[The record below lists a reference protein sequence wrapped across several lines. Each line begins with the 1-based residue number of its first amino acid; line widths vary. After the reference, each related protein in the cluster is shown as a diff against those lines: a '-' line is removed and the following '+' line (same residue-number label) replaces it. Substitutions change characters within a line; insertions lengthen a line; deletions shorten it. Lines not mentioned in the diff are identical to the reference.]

1 MLAVTDDFELSSKAA
16 RGDRSAFS
24 ALVRRHEARVRAF
37 LSRTGGPQAADD
49 LAQETFLRAWRN
61 AGNYRGTGSYAGWLL
76 AIGWRVFLDASKR
89 QRLELDQR
97 DTILSPPDPCFE
109 DPSAKVDVDTLMAA
123 LEPEE
128 RASLSLCLGQGWS
141 HSEAAQI
148 LGVPLGTLKSRVA
161 RATAKCR
168 AMLDAK

>member
-1 MLAVTDDFELSSKAA
+1 M
-16 RGDRSAFS
+16 
-24 ALVRRHEARVRAF
+24 RAF
-37 LSRTGGPQAADD
+37 LARTGGAQAADD

-89 QRLELDQR
+89 QRLELDR
-97 DTILSPPDPCFE
+97 GSEDASSLDLSFA
-109 DPSAKVDVDTLMAA
+109 DPSAKIDVEKLMAA

-128 RASLSLCLGQGWS
+128 RASLALCLGQGWS
-141 HSEAAQI
+141 HGEAAEI
-148 LGVPLGTLKSRVA
+148 LGIPLGTLKSRVA

-168 AMLDAK
+168 SMLDVK

>member
-1 MLAVTDDFELSSKAA
+1 MLAVTDDLELSSKAA
-16 RGDRSAFS
+16 LGDRRAFS

-37 LSRTGGPQAADD
+37 LARTAGGQAADD

-61 AGNYRGTGSYAGWLL
+61 AGNYGGTGSYAGWLL

-89 QRLELDQR
+89 QRLELGR
-97 DTILSPPDPCFE
+97 RNEVVPPPDLSLE
-109 DPSAKVDVDTLMAA
+109 DPLAKIDVEKLMAA

-128 RASLSLCLGQGWS
+128 RASLALCLGQGWS
-141 HSEAAQI
+141 HREAAQI
-148 LGVPLGTLKSRVA
+148 LGIPLGTLKSRVA

-168 AMLDAK
+168 VMLDAK

>member
-1 MLAVTDDFELSSKAA
+1 M
-16 RGDRSAFS
+16 
-24 ALVRRHEARVRAF
+24 RAF
-37 LSRTGGPQAADD
+37 LARTGGAQAADD

-89 QRLELDQR
+89 QRLELDR
-97 DTILSPPDPCFE
+97 RTEDASSPDLSFA
-109 DPSAKVDVDTLMAA
+109 DPSAKIDVEKLMAA

-128 RASLSLCLGQGWS
+128 RASLALCLGQGWS
-141 HSEAAQI
+141 HGEAAEI
-148 LGVPLGTLKSRVA
+148 LGIPLGTLKSRVA

-168 AMLDAK
+168 SMLDAK

>member
-1 MLAVTDDFELSSKAA
+1 MLAVTDDFELSRKAA
-16 RGDRSAFS
+16 QGDRRAFS
-24 ALVRRHEARVRAF
+24 ALVRRHETRVRAF
-37 LSRTGGPQAADD
+37 LARTAGAQAADD

-61 AGNYRGTGSYAGWLL
+61 AANFRGTGSYAGWLL

-89 QRLELDQR
+89 QRLELGR
-97 DTILSPPDPCFE
+97 RNEVASPPALSFE
-109 DPSAKVDVDTLMAA
+109 DASAKMDVEKLMAA

-128 RASLSLCLGQGWS
+128 RASLVLCLGQGWS
-141 HSEAAQI
+141 HSEAAEI

-168 AMLDAK
+168 VMLDAE